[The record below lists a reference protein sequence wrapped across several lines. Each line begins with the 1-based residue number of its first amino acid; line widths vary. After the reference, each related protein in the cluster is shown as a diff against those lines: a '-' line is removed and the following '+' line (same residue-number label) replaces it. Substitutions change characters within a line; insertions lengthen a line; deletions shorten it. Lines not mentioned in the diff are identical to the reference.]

1 MFISTWINT
10 LPCLAKKKFIRI
22 NLKLILNIWVYQQE
36 SIWHLTGSTA
46 KAWLITCMNNKNLTK
61 ET

>member
-1 MFISTWINT
+1 MSKMTMFG
-10 LPCLAKKKFIRI
+10 KKKFIRI
-22 NLKLILNIWVYQQE
+22 NLKLIFNIWVYQQE

-46 KAWLITCMNNKNLTK
+46 KAWLITCMINKNLTK